1 MALFDHLGGAKEDRW
16 RNREAKRAHDY
27 ARLKGERDAIKR
39 ASIRKKCAIEFRP
52 ISPPKKED
60 EPELEAVP
68 QSDLD
73 VVTLVFRIK
82 GNAANCEIRIGSP
95 EKTVS
100 PRSREGL
107 ASRSTIRPRSG
118 QGLPGLEVVSH
129 ADAEQVLIYVLLD
142 SNTIN
147 SEVIRII
154 DGVGVFGS
162 GADVTP

>member
-60 EPELEAVP
+60 EPELEAEP

-73 VVTLVFRIK
+73 VVTLVFRIE
-82 GNAANCEIRIGSP
+82 GNAVNIREIRIGSP
-95 EKTVS
+95 EKNGIS

-129 ADAEQVLIYVLLD
+129 ADAQQVLIYVKVHAR
-142 SNTIN
+142 NI
-147 SEVIRII
+147 EGVFI